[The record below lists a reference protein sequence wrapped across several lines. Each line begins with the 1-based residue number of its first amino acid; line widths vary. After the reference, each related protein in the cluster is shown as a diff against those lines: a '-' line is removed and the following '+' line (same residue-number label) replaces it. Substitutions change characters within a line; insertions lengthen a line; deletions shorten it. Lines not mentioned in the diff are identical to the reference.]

1 MRIVLDAMGSDNAP
15 DPEVRGAVEAS
26 LESEAEFL
34 LVGEE
39 ALLNGKLKAFPKHG
53 NISIVK
59 ASERVLMTDSPMM
72 AIRQK
77 KDSSLLVGLRIV
89 KEGNAAGFLSA
100 GNTGAVMLGARVVL
114 GPIKGVARSAI
125 CQVLPTKADPV
136 VVLDLGAN
144 VDCTAEHLCQF
155 AEMGQVY
162 SQLIFGIDQPRV
174 GLLNIGEEKGKGN
187 ETAKKVHERLTA
199 APHINFIGN
208 IEPKALYAGQADV
221 VVCDGFIGN
230 LLLKTSEAVAGL
242 VKTLLERELK
252 ASIFSMIGGALSLP
266 ALRRIKRRT
275 DPNHQNGA
283 PLLGVNGIVIIAHGS
298 CTHEGIK
305 NALLGIEAEAELGL
319 NEHIQQGIA
328 NLRAVETA
336 ARPAGVQS

>member
-1 MRIVLDAMGSDNAP
+1 MRIVLDAMGADAAP

-26 LESEAEFL
+26 LESKAEFV
-34 LVGEE
+34 LVGDEP
-39 ALLNGKLKAFPKHG
+39 LLTEKLKAFPKRG
-53 NISIVK
+53 NISIVH
-59 ASERVLMTDSPMM
+59 ASERVLMTDSPMA

-100 GNTGAVMLGARVVL
+100 GNTGAVMLGARVIL

-125 CQVLPTKADPV
+125 CQIFPTKANPV

-144 VDCTAEHLCQF
+144 VDCTADHLCQF

-162 SQLIFGIDQPRV
+162 SQLIFGIESPRV
-174 GLLNIGEEKGKGN
+174 GLLNIGEENVKGN
-187 ETAKKVHERLTA
+187 DIAKKVNQRLSA
-199 APHINFIGN
+199 APHIHFIGN
-208 IEPKALYAGQADV
+208 VEPKALFAGQADV

-242 VKTLLERELK
+242 VKTLLEREMK
-252 ASIFSMIGGALSLP
+252 ASVFSMIGAAMSLP
-266 ALRRIKRRT
+266 ALRRIKHRT
-275 DPNHQNGA
+275 DPNQQPGA

-328 NLRAVETA
+328 NLRAFDTA
-336 ARPAGVQS
+336 RIAGVES